1 MMQLSVLAGR
11 EDAAQ
16 KLFAYNDL
24 VMEMSGKI
32 NLTGIKDPEESLI
45 KNVYDSLTVY
55 DEKYFSENAKL
66 LDLGTGAGFPG
77 VPLAI
82 LRPDIQAVLADSIQK
97 KLTFVENACQK
108 LGIKNV
114 KCLHIRAEEG
124 GRRRKTRES
133 FDIVTARAV
142 KMLPVISEWALP
154 FVKVGGVFA
163 AMKGP
168 GALDELKESGKI
180 LRELNAEVEEVKNLE
195 LPTGEKRCILYIR
208 KTAPCPRHT
217 QEKSASQKRN
227 RYWGNNSS
235 YEKRT
240 HRGSFFRCQATLTT
254 PENRGKTA

>member
-1 MMQLSVLAGR
+1 MQLPVLAGR

-55 DEKYFSENAKL
+55 DEKYFPENAKL

-97 KLTFVENACQK
+97 KLTFVENACQE

-208 KTAPCPRHT
+208 KTAPCPKTYPRKIGIA
-217 QEKSASQKRN
+217 EKKPIL
-227 RYWGNNSS
+227 G
-235 YEKRT
+235 E
-240 HRGSFFRCQATLTT
+240 
-254 PENRGKTA
+254 

>member
-1 MMQLSVLAGR
+1 MQLPVLAGR

-55 DEKYFSENAKL
+55 DEKYFPENAKL

-133 FDIVTARAV
+133 FDIVTARA
-142 KMLPVISEWALP
+142 
-154 FVKVGGVFA
+154 
-163 AMKGP
+163 MKGP

-208 KTAPCPRHT
+208 KTAPCPKTYPRKIGIA
-217 QEKSASQKRN
+217 EKKPI
-227 RYWGNNSS
+227 
-235 YEKRT
+235 
-240 HRGSFFRCQATLTT
+240 L
-254 PENRGKTA
+254 GK

>member
-1 MMQLSVLAGR
+1 MQLPVLAGR

-55 DEKYFSENAKL
+55 DEKYFPENAKL

-124 GRRRKTRES
+124 GRRRKNQR
-133 FDIVTARAV
+133 
-142 KMLPVISEWALP
+142 
-154 FVKVGGVFA
+154 
-163 AMKGP
+163 
-168 GALDELKESGKI
+168 I
-180 LRELNAEVEEVKNLE
+180 LRHRHSQSRENA
-195 LPTGEKRCILYIR
+195 
-208 KTAPCPRHT
+208 PRYLRMGPPVRQSRRRLRSH
-217 QEKSASQKRN
+217 ERPG
-227 RYWGNNSS
+227 RL
-235 YEKRT
+235 R
-240 HRGSFFRCQATLTT
+240 
-254 PENRGKTA
+254 